1 MDRRRDDPDY
11 QMHEMKRPT
20 RDREGPR
27 TDATGQED
35 RGEQDENSPRQVNQR
50 LNAGRSAPSDVREG
64 QREHG
69 SPDALPAE
77 EEEER

>member
-1 MDRRRDDPDY
+1 MDRPRDDADY

-27 TDATGQED
+27 TDAAGQED
-35 RGEQDENSPRQVNQR
+35 RGEQDENSFQQVNQR
-50 LNAGRSAPSDVREG
+50 QNAGAAAPSDLREE

-69 SPDALPAE
+69 SPDALPPE
-77 EEEER
+77 EGER